1 MIFLTKSKI
10 AALLIIFFLQSCGIA
25 PIYQVIGESIYNGV
39 AGFQH
44 KDLAIDEIKK
54 IEYSFIEAKLGK
66 GKPAIMVLQNF
77 TDDKYKWVS
86 ASNEYIETNQN
97 GRILKTFGLPNNL
110 KIISKVDAMNFRDMS
125 FPHHVSQLL
134 DFDEPFLNGLH
145 QNSTFFLAGE
155 TDECF
160 IYRSVN
166 RKCIEIIETFDA
178 DTIDWKG
185 KNRYLID
192 PDTFQVIE
200 AQVRTHPFLPI
211 MTIRFYL

>member
-1 MIFLTKSKI
+1 
-10 AALLIIFFLQSCGIA
+10 
-25 PIYQVIGESIYNGV
+25 
-39 AGFQH
+39 
-44 KDLAIDEIKK
+44 
-54 IEYSFIEAKLGK
+54 
-66 GKPAIMVLQNF
+66 
-77 TDDKYKWVS
+77 
-86 ASNEYIETNQN
+86 
-97 GRILKTFGLPNNL
+97 
-110 KIISKVDAMNFRDMS
+110 MS

-155 TDECF
+155 TDDCF

-178 DTIDWKG
+178 DSIDWKG
-185 KNRYLID
+185 KNRYLLD